1 MGELLRVSISKKA
14 IVEYDLAPNLPTT
27 IADAAQLRQVV
38 MNLIT
43 NASEALGEQEGKLT
57 LRTRAVQVDQ
67 KQLAEAYLSTGA
79 LGGRYVS
86 LEVSDTGCGM
96 DEATKARIFDPF
108 FTTKF
113 TGRGLGLA
121 AVLGIV
127 RGHQGAIKVDST
139 PGAGT
144 TFTVLFPCA
153 EQSVEPAARIE
164 SSEARPRDAG
174 GTILVVD
181 DEESVRRVARATLEH
196 AGFGVLLAA
205 DGREA
210 VEVFRENAGKLTGVL
225 LDMNMPKMS
234 GEETYQELRRLAPAV
249 PIILTSGYGEQVMLQ
264 RFAGQGLAGFI
275 QKPFRLD
282 DLLRKVR
289 EAAKR

>member
-1 MGELLRVSISKKA
+1 MLAYSGRGRFIVGPVNLSDLVREMGELLRVSISKKA

-43 NASEALGEQEGKLT
+43 NASEALGEQEGKIT
-57 LRTRAVQVDQ
+57 LRTRVAQVDR

-79 LGGRYVS
+79 SGGRYVS

-96 DEATKARIFDPF
+96 DEATKARIFEPF

-127 RGHQGAIKVDST
+127 RSHEGAIKVDSA
-139 PGAGT
+139 PGKGT

-153 EQSVEPAARIE
+153 GQPVEPAA
-164 SSEARPRDAG
+164 
-174 GTILVVD
+174 
-181 DEESVRRVARATLEH
+181 
-196 AGFGVLLAA
+196 
-205 DGREA
+205 
-210 VEVFRENAGKLTGVL
+210 
-225 LDMNMPKMS
+225 
-234 GEETYQELRRLAPAV
+234 
-249 PIILTSGYGEQVMLQ
+249 
-264 RFAGQGLAGFI
+264 
-275 QKPFRLD
+275 
-282 DLLRKVR
+282 
-289 EAAKR
+289 